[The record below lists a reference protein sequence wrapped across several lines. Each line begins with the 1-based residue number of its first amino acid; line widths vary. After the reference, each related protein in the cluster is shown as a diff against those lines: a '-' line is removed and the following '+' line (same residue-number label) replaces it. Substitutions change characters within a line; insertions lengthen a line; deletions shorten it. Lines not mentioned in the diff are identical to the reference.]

1 MLHFTTLSSVSDWM
15 NACKVIMDDYGLVKY
30 ICYSSHWCQHS
41 LILPI
46 TSQSSCILVPI
57 FTSISFLLKF
67 VSRPVPGIQFST
79 PFFLNGKGWRG
90 RRGRRGGP
98 LVTLYRHTEIRG
110 GMLSVML
117 KKPVCM
123 ECLLNNRQAMEGRF
137 KMCTCS
143 STQVYVSF

>member
-15 NACKVIMDDYGLVKY
+15 KACKVIMDDYGLVKY

-79 PFFLNGKGWRG
+79 PFFFKWQGVEGEEREERGSISYIVQAHRNKGWHVQCDAEEACMYG
-90 RRGRRGGP
+90 VFIKQQTSNGGK
-98 LVTLYRHTEIRG
+98 V
-110 GMLSVML
+110 
-117 KKPVCM
+117 
-123 ECLLNNRQAMEGRF
+123 
-137 KMCTCS
+137 
-143 STQVYVSF
+143 